1 VSSAYSCIGYPYIYG
16 ASSPSDGGFDCSG
29 LVYYCFIGYRAGTAG
44 TIGRAIKAAGVWK
57 DSLDDLVSG
66 DVVFTR
72 SNYDHIGIYI
82 GGGQMIHA
90 PSPGRTVC
98 VSSVYA
104 FYGGG
109 PFRT

>member
-1 VSSAYSCIGYPYIYG
+1 
-16 ASSPSDGGFDCSG
+16 
-29 LVYYCFIGYRAGTAG
+29 
-44 TIGRAIKAAGVWK
+44 
-57 DSLDDLVSG
+57 VSG